1 MEGQYAVVYLDEM
14 LHKNML
20 KRKNWCLLMIR
31 CIILDRQSKFI
42 KKMEN
47 GDYITDV
54 INMAIS
60 VNSPMGKRIVTLRQN
75 SSPHRPNFMQNLID
89 TVITSES
96 SRYAVNIYQDT
107 LYLNLIE

>member
-1 MEGQYAVVYLDEM
+1 MLSVRQTTCNDLVFLETGQSNA
-14 LHKNML
+14 KS
-20 KRKNWCLLMIR
+20 
-31 CIILDRQSKFI
+31 IILDRQSKFI

-75 SSPHRPNFMQNLID
+75 SSPID
-89 TVITSES
+89 LS
-96 SRYAVNIYQDT
+96 SCKTR
-107 LYLNLIE
+107 